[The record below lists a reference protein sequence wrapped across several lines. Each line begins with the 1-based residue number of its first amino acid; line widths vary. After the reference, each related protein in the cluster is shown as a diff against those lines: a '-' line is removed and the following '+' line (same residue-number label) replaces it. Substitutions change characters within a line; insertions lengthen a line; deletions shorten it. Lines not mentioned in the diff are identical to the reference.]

1 MADWQRAQEARPTSQ
16 RIGDDMVDVREVAD
30 KVYRFETPIPGMF
43 YTPVVY
49 LIDAPGGVLI
59 EPGPAV
65 AMPSIQEAMAQLGM
79 KDLSY
84 IIPTHIHVDH
94 GGGAGALAKLF
105 PSAKVI
111 AHPRGARHLV
121 SPERLIESTKLVWGQ
136 DFEQTLGPIIPIP
149 ESQLKAAEDGG
160 TISIGDRGL
169 QIIHAL
175 GHSSHHIVILD
186 RKLNALFCGEAL
198 GLPGHQLPPV
208 APFSFEQDTYMATIE
223 SLRRLHFDALF
234 YSHGSMERDPDRIMS
249 RALENARVYGN
260 MILEAAGKGNAPEE
274 IMRLVGED
282 FHGRFGQ
289 RLAKGDL
296 EILVAGYTIY
306 FKSKG
311 MLA

>member
-1 MADWQRAQEARPTSQ
+1 
-16 RIGDDMVDVREVAD
+16 MVDMREVAD
-30 KVYRFETPIPGMF
+30 KVYRLETPIAGMF

-59 EPGPAV
+59 EPGPAA
-65 AMPSIQEAMAQLGM
+65 AMPSIQEAMARLGM

-94 GGGAGALAKLF
+94 GGGAGALARLF
-105 PSAKVI
+105 PSSKVV
-111 AHPRGARHLV
+111 AHPRGARHLI
-121 SPERLIESTKLVWGQ
+121 SPERLVESTKLVWGQ
-136 DFEQTLGPIIPIP
+136 DFEQTMGPIVPLP
-149 ESQLKAAEDGG
+149 ESQLRTVDDGE
-160 TISIGDRGL
+160 TVSVGDREL

-186 RKLNALFCGEAL
+186 RKLNGLFCGEAL

-223 SLRRLHFDALF
+223 SLRRLQLDALF
-234 YSHGSMERDPDRIMS
+234 YSHGSVERDAGRLMS
-249 RALENARVYGN
+249 RALENARVYGSL
-260 MILEAAGKGNAPEE
+260 ILEAAGKGNAPEE

-282 FHGRFGQ
+282 FQRRCGQ
-289 RLAKGDL
+289 RLAKGDI
-296 EILVAGYTIY
+296 EILVAGYMVY

-311 MLA
+311 LLA

>member
-1 MADWQRAQEARPTSQ
+1 
-16 RIGDDMVDVREVAD
+16 MVDVREVAD

-59 EPGPAV
+59 EPGPAA
-65 AMPSIQEAMAQLGM
+65 AMPPIQEALARLGM

-105 PSAKVI
+105 PNAKVV
-111 AHPRGARHLV
+111 AHPRGARHLA

-136 DFEQTLGPIIPIP
+136 DFERTLGPIIPIP
-149 ESQLKAAEDGG
+149 ESQVKPAQDGE
-160 TISIGDRGL
+160 TIPVGDREL

-175 GHSSHHIVILD
+175 GHSSHHIVILH
-186 RKLNALFCGEAL
+186 RKLNGLFCGEAL

-223 SLRRLHFDALF
+223 SLRRLQFDALF
-234 YSHGSMERDPDRIMS
+234 YSHGNMERDPGRLMS
-249 RALENARVYGN
+249 RALENARVYGS
-260 MILEAAGKGNAPEE
+260 MILDAARKGNPPEE
-274 IMRLVGED
+274 IMSMVGED
-282 FHGRFGQ
+282 FHGRFGRQ
-289 RLAKGDL
+289 PAKGDL
-296 EILVAGYTIY
+296 EILVAGYMVY

>member
-1 MADWQRAQEARPTSQ
+1 
-16 RIGDDMVDVREVAD
+16 MVDVREVAD

-111 AHPRGARHLV
+111 AHRRGARHLV

-149 ESQLKAAEDGG
+149 QSQLMAVADGE
-160 TISIGDRGL
+160 TTSVGDREL

-175 GHSSHHIVILD
+175 GHSPHHIVILD

-223 SLRRLHFDALF
+223 SLRRLHLDALF
-234 YSHGSMERDPDRIMS
+234 YSHGSIGRDPSRLMS
-249 RALENARVYGN
+249 RALENARVYGSL
-260 MILEAAGKGNAPEE
+260 ILEAAGKGNAPEE

-282 FHGRFGQ
+282 FQRRCGQ
-289 RLAKGDL
+289 RLAKGDI
-296 EILVAGYTIY
+296 EILVAGYMVY

-311 MLA
+311 LLA